1 MKKHKNEPQLLKLAI
16 QIGEGY
22 AVKRGFT
29 SFGKGTSEREKV
41 ECIYRLLV
49 QDKLVQPL
57 AKDKEDGLNIKHKLV
72 LWITKQLPDEHPLLK

>member
-22 AVKRGFT
+22 AVKRGFA

-72 LWITKQLPDEHPLLK
+72 LWITKQLPDEHPLLN